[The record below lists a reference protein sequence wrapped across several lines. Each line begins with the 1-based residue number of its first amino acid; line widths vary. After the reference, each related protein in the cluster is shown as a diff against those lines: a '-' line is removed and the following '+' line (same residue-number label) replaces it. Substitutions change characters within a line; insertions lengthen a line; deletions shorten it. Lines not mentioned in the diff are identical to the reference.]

1 MYYKTL
7 NTSWATVDQ
16 SESLISFEKQLSY
29 VMLQTRKS
37 AILKVLFSFFDT
49 MILYTPWSDSK
60 KEQKKITSICLGQN
74 TRSGTAEL
82 DGWR

>member
-16 SESLISFEKQLSY
+16 SESLILFEKQLSY

-37 AILKVLFSFFDT
+37 AILKVLFIFFYT
-49 MILYTPWSDSK
+49 MILYIP
-60 KEQKKITSICLGQN
+60 
-74 TRSGTAEL
+74 
-82 DGWR
+82 